1 MENNFL
7 TMLWKAFV
15 HCIQGIPLT
24 LELTA
29 ASVIAG
35 FILAIPLAMI
45 HAQRDTW
52 GAKVVRAYTYFF
64 TGTPLLIQLYL
75 FYKGMPEFDW
85 VQNLMQKES
94 WSFLKDG
101 FFWAW
106 LAFTLNTAAYS
117 TEIFSGA
124 IRNTPHGDIEAGEA
138 YGLTNKQI
146 MSRIILPSSLRRAL
160 PAYSNEVIMMLQS
173 TVLASVVTLFEIT
186 GQALDFNTKY
196 YQPFPAFISAAIIYL
211 ILTSL
216 MVYAF
221 RRLERKYL
229 KHLALAH

>member
-1 MENNFL
+1 MENNFF
-7 TMLWKAFV
+7 TMLWKAFL
-15 HCIQGIPLT
+15 HCLQGIPLT

-35 FILAIPLAMI
+35 FVLAIPLAMI

-52 GAKVVRAYTYFF
+52 GAKIVRAYTYFF

-75 FYKGMPEFDW
+75 FYKGMPEFGW
-85 VQNLMQKES
+85 VQDLMQKES
-94 WSFLKDG
+94 WSFLKEG

-138 YGLTNKQI
+138 SGLTNRQI

-173 TVLASVVTLFEIT
+173 TALASVVTLFEIT

-229 KHLALAH
+229 KHLALTH

>member
-1 MENNFL
+1 MENNFFS
-7 TMLWKAFV
+7 MMWKAFV
-15 HCIQGIPLT
+15 HCLQGIPLT

-35 FILAIPLAMI
+35 FILAIPLSMI
-45 HAQRDTW
+45 HAKRDTW
-52 GAKVVRAYTYFF
+52 GAKLIRAYTYFF

-75 FYKGMPEFDW
+75 LYKGMPEFDW
-85 VQNLMQKES
+85 LQKLMQNDT

-138 YGLTNKQI
+138 YGLTNGQI
-146 MSRIILPSSLRRAL
+146 MRRIILPSSLRRAL

-173 TVLASVVTLFEIT
+173 TALASVVTLFEVT

>member
-173 TVLASVVTLFEIT
+173 TALASVVTLFEIT

-229 KHLALAH
+229 KHLALTH

>member
-1 MENNFL
+1 MENNFF

-52 GAKVVRAYTYFF
+52 GAKIVRAYTYFF

-173 TVLASVVTLFEIT
+173 TALASVVTLFEIT

-216 MVYAF
+216 MVYVF

>member
-1 MENNFL
+1 MENSFFD
-7 TMLWKAFV
+7 MLWKAFL

-52 GAKVVRAYTYFF
+52 DAKVVRAYTYFF
-64 TGTPLLIQLYL
+64 TGTPLLVQLYL

-173 TVLASVVTLFEIT
+173 TALASVVTLFEIT

>member
-1 MENNFL
+1 MENNFF
-7 TMLWKAFV
+7 TMLWKAFL
-15 HCIQGIPLT
+15 HCLQGIPLT

-35 FILAIPLAMI
+35 FVLAIPLAMI

-52 GAKVVRAYTYFF
+52 GAKIVRAYTYFF

-75 FYKGMPEFDW
+75 FYKGMPEFGW
-85 VQNLMQKES
+85 VQDLMQKES
-94 WSFLKDG
+94 WSFLKEG

-138 YGLTNKQI
+138 YGLTNPQI

-160 PAYSNEVIMMLQS
+160 PAYSNEVIMMLES
-173 TVLASVVTLFEIT
+173 TALASVVTLFEIT

-229 KHLALAH
+229 KHLALTH

>member
-1 MENNFL
+1 MENNFF
-7 TMLWKAFV
+7 TMLWKAFL
-15 HCIQGIPLT
+15 HCLQGIPLT

-35 FILAIPLAMI
+35 FVLAIPLAMI

-52 GAKVVRAYTYFF
+52 GAKIVRAYTYFF

-75 FYKGMPEFDW
+75 FYKGMPEVGW
-85 VQNLMQKES
+85 VQDLMQKES
-94 WSFLKDG
+94 WSFLKEG

-138 YGLTNKQI
+138 YGLTNRQI

-173 TVLASVVTLFEIT
+173 TALASVVTLFEIT

-229 KHLALAH
+229 KHLALTH